1 MLKHLS
7 IKNYAL
13 IEALEINF
21 DAGYSAITGETGAGK
36 SILLGALSLILGNR
50 AETNILKNK
59 EKKCSVEAEFD
70 LQRYSLKVFF
80 DHNDIDYDEIT
91 IIRREIM
98 PGGRSRAFVND
109 TPVNLNVLKELSE
122 HLTDIHSQHQNLHLN
137 DKQFQLNVLDAFAK
151 LYPLADTYKVNYN
164 NYLKIRKEYQQL
176 IQRAEKEKADFEF
189 LQFQFDELEDAKLKA
204 GEQSEI
210 ESELRELNHAEEIKE
225 NLSAAFVLLSKE
237 ENGIITQLRESI
249 TSLKNIQKF
258 FDKANLLTE
267 RLESSKIEI
276 DDISHELEIL
286 SEDVEHNPE
295 RAEFLKERID
305 MIYALQ
311 TKHKVESVEE
321 LLIIKDDL
329 QAKLDDIT
337 SFDIQI
343 SEKKKMLSEQERKLN
358 DLAGQ
363 LSKGRSEASGNL
375 EQQIIDIL
383 QRLGMPSAKFKIKIE
398 QTDSF
403 TENGKDTV
411 SFLFSS
417 NKHSEVQEIA
427 SIASGGE
434 ISRLML
440 SIKSV
445 IADSIALPAI
455 IFDEIDTGVSGE
467 IAEKIGQIMKEMSEN
482 MQVISITHLPQVAAK
497 ADFHYKVYK
506 IEDDFDTRTDIKKLN
521 SNERIK
527 ELATMLSGENIT
539 DAAIRNAE
547 ELLKG

>member
-7 IKNYAL
+7 IQNYAL
-13 IEALEINF
+13 IEALEIDF

-50 AETNILKNK
+50 AETNVLKNK

-70 LQRYSLKVFF
+70 IQRYSLKVFF
-80 DHNDIDYDEIT
+80 DNNDIDYDEIT

-151 LYPLADTYKVNYN
+151 LFPLLETYQVNYR

-176 IQRAEKEKADFEF
+176 IQRAEKEKADFDF
-189 LQFQFDELEDAKLKA
+189 LQFQFDELEEAKLKA
-204 GEQSEI
+204 EEQSDI

-225 NLSAAFVLLSKE
+225 NLSTAFVLLSEE
-237 ENGIITQLRESI
+237 ENGVITKLRESI

-258 FDKANLLTE
+258 FDKAKFLTE
-267 RLESSKIEI
+267 RLESAKIET
-276 DDISHELEIL
+276 DDIAHELEIL

-321 LLIIKDDL
+321 LIKLKDDL

-337 SFDIQI
+337 SFDTQI
-343 SEKKKMLSEQERKLN
+343 SEKKETLQKQEQKLS
-358 DLAGQ
+358 DLADQ
-363 LSKGRSEASGNL
+363 LSKGRSETSGNL
-375 EQQIIDIL
+375 ELQIIDIL
-383 QRLGMPSAKFKIKIE
+383 RRLGMPSAKFKIQIE
-398 QTDSF
+398 PTDGF
-403 TENGKDTV
+403 TEYGKDRV

-417 NKHSEVQEIA
+417 VKHSEVQEIA
-427 SIASGGE
+427 NIASGGE

-467 IAEKIGQIMKEMSEN
+467 IAEKIGQIMKEMSDN

-506 IEDDFDTRTDIKKLN
+506 IEDEFNTRTDIKRLN
-521 SNERIK
+521 LEERIK

-547 ELLKG
+547 ELLRE